1 MVKESFI
8 DIQKFK
14 CYSLWSKLT
23 VKIKRSQYFAVN
35 HNIQKLSFR
44 KVSTESSFTRKKL
57 VIAHLSLKSPC
68 ILSIQSGMADFQVDP
83 NSILISISINCS
95 KLTLLQKFYY
105 LEWSILLTEVVYLMT
120 DNVIFLPLLLILNC
134 LVILNL

>member
-1 MVKESFI
+1 MVIESFI

-95 KLTLLQKFYY
+95 KLTLLQEFYY

-120 DNVIFLPLLLILNC
+120 DNVIFLPSLLILNC

>member
-14 CYSLWSKLT
+14 CYRLWSKLT

-44 KVSTESSFTRKKL
+44 KVSTESSFVRKKL

-68 ILSIQSGMADFQVDP
+68 ILSIQSGMADFQVDL

-95 KLTLLQKFYY
+95 KLTLLQEFYY

>member
-14 CYSLWSKLT
+14 CYRLWSKLT

-44 KVSTESSFTRKKL
+44 KVSTESSFARKKL

-68 ILSIQSGMADFQVDP
+68 ILSIQSDMADFQVDP

-95 KLTLLQKFYY
+95 KLTLLQEFYY

>member
-1 MVKESFI
+1 MVIESFI